1 MHLQK
6 KDNDTMQVAV
16 ERRPSH
22 MHESAAFQLRRGF
35 IANLPVAASV
45 AAYGSVL
52 GVLAAQKGIG
62 WPALLMMNLSI
73 FAGSAQF
80 VMVDM
85 WIAPLP
91 VIEIIIAVLI
101 INMRYLLIGA
111 SLHPLFHGKGLRH
124 KMAMMHLVADEN
136 WAVTM
141 AAHRSGGAT
150 TAFLFGGGLCVL
162 SAWCAGTMLGHRLG
176 AVVQNPE
183 TYALDFAF
191 VAVFTALTVSLWR
204 GRQDL
209 LPWLVA
215 AIVAVVVEKLLPGK
229 WYILAGGIAGAL
241 IPVLRPAGGQAK
253 EEDPDALG

>member
-1 MHLQK
+1 MSITL
-6 KDNDTMQVAV
+6 D
-16 ERRPSH
+16 RRPSH
-22 MHESAAFQLRRGF
+22 LCETAALQLHRGF

-62 WPALLMMNLSI
+62 WPTLMMMNLSI

-91 VIEIIIAVLI
+91 VVAIIIAAMI

-111 SLHPLFHGKGLRH
+111 SLHPLFRGKSLRH

-183 TYALDFAF
+183 AYALDFAF

-204 GRQDL
+204 GRQDV

-215 AIVAVVVEKLLPGK
+215 AIVAVGVEKLLPGK

-241 IPVLRPAGGQAK
+241 VPVLRPSAGK
-253 EEDPDALG
+253 TPEEKPDAVG